1 MPIIEEPSESKLETP
16 IIKETSIVQNE
27 SNLIQDIA
35 LISDITTPFHNHAQ
49 PMTGQEISLP
59 DRTIAQPMTGQEISL
74 PDRTIAQPVTG
85 QEISLPT
92 RTIDQPMTE
101 WEISVPNRTILG
113 KLKTHTKW
121 RKILGSKLVRRVMPT
136 NTNAIC
142 RPPSKPPD
150 KQNSLKGEISER
162 TLPYINLTYI
172 PLPSLLTYKIL
183 MEKG

>member
-1 MPIIEEPSESKLETP
+1 MPSETKLEMPIIEEPSESKLETP

-74 PDRTIAQPVTG
+74 PN
-85 QEISLPT
+85 

-162 TLPYINLTYI
+162 TLPYINQTYI